1 MLSPMQETPGK
12 SPSEP
17 VGTPEFMR
25 LKHFREKPT
34 GVHETLYR
42 YL

>member
-1 MLSPMQETPGK
+1 MLDGMTETPEK
-12 SPSEP
+12 S
-17 VGTPEFMR
+17 VGRPEFMR

-34 GVHETLYR
+34 GVYEILCR

>member
-1 MLSPMQETPGK
+1 MLDGMTETPEK
-12 SPSEP
+12 LP
-17 VGTPEFMR
+17 VGRPEFMR

-34 GVHETLYR
+34 GVYEILCR

>member
-1 MLSPMQETPGK
+1 MLNGMEEKSET
-12 SPSEP
+12 S
-17 VGTPEFMR
+17 VGRPEFMR

-34 GVHETLYR
+34 GVYEILCR

>member
-1 MLSPMQETPGK
+1 MLSIMQETPET
-12 SPSEP
+12 S
-17 VGTPEFMR
+17 VGRPEFMR

-34 GVHETLYR
+34 GVYEILCR